1 MTLDE
6 KIALF
11 EQCKNVLENRMS
23 DLEKAMADAQES
35 ANSEEKSS
43 AGDKYETGRA
53 MSQIARDMS
62 AKQLHQAKIDY
73 KELMQLWPL
82 SVQQLI
88 QRGALVHLNNGQT
101 IFIATGIGMV
111 SFEDQKIAVVSIKS
125 PIALQLLGKKKSD
138 EVIIAQKKV
147 QVIDII

>member
-11 EQCKNVLENRMS
+11 GQCKNVLENRMS

-82 SVQQLI
+82 TEQQLI

-101 IFIATGIGMV
+101 IFIATGLGMV
-111 SFEDQKIAVVSIKS
+111 SFEEQKIAVVSIKA
-125 PIALQLLGKKKSD
+125 PIATQLLGKKKSD
-138 EVIIAQKKV
+138 EVLIAQKKV
-147 QVIDII
+147 QVIDVI